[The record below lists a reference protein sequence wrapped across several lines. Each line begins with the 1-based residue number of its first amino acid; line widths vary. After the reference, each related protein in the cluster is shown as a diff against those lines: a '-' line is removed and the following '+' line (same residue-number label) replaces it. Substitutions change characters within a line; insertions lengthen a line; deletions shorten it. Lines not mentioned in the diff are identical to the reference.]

1 MGMRT
6 RQRGLSMLGFLFV
19 AAVVVACVMIGF
31 RVMPAYIE
39 HYSVQ
44 KALEEALATA
54 KDLNSATEIRN
65 AFQRRADAGYIE
77 SVQSRDIEVTKSKNE
92 VTATV
97 EWTRKLPLV
106 ANVSL
111 FLEFEASAT
120 RR

>member
-1 MGMRT
+1 MWMRR
-6 RQRGLSMLGFLFV
+6 RQRGLSMMGFLFV
-19 AAVVVACVMIGF
+19 AVVVVACVMIGF

-54 KDLNSATEIRN
+54 KDLNSTAEIRN

-92 VTATV
+92 VTASV

-111 FLEFEASAT
+111 WLEFEASAT